1 MLLELNNALQQVEQ
15 EYEGVDIFTDIFTIR
30 RDKLSLSVSLVIG
43 GGTTTFTYSMEYT
56 PEDGNLTW
64 TIYQVIQDIR
74 RFL

>member
-1 MLLELNNALQQVEQ
+1 MLLELNNALQQLEQ
-15 EYEGVDIFTDIFTIR
+15 EYEGVDIFTDIFTIL

-43 GGTTTFTYSMEYT
+43 GGTTTFTYSMEYV

-64 TIYQVIQDIR
+64 TIDQVIQDIR